1 MENRKRTGKMSRPVV
16 SIVMGS
22 ESDLSIME
30 QAAKVLEEFGVSHE
44 IAITSAHRSPDWTR
58 RYISEAEGKGV
69 QIFIAGAGG
78 AAHLAGTVAALTT
91 RPVIGV
97 PIDSSS
103 LKGLDALL
111 STAQMP
117 GGVPVATMAIGRAG
131 AKNAGI
137 LSVQIMG
144 LSDRKLSLK
153 IRKFKDRLEE
163 EVEANARRIQRA
175 SHPS

>member
-1 MENRKRTGKMSRPVV
+1 MKKTLV

-22 ESDLSIME
+22 ESDLIVME
-30 QAAKVLEEFGVSHE
+30 QAAKVLEEFGVAHE
-44 IAITSAHRSPDWTR
+44 MAITSAHRSPDWTR
-58 RYISEAEGKGV
+58 RYISEAEKKGV
-69 QIFIAGAGG
+69 KIFIAGAGG
-78 AAHLAGTVAALTT
+78 AAHLAGTVAAHST

-117 GGVPVATMAIGRAG
+117 GGVPVATMAIGKAG

-137 LSVQIMG
+137 LAVQILG
-144 LSDRKLSLK
+144 IGDKQLSRKIK
-153 IRKFKDRLEE
+153 GYKERLEE

-175 SHPS
+175 GRQN

>member
-1 MENRKRTGKMSRPVV
+1 MPVRKKTSKSKKTLV

-22 ESDLSIME
+22 ESDMAIME
-30 QAAKVLEEFGVSHE
+30 QAAKVLDEFEVTHE
-44 IAITSAHRSPDWTR
+44 LAITSAHRSPDWTR
-58 RYISEAEGKGV
+58 RYIREAEQKGV

-78 AAHLAGTVAALTT
+78 AAHLAGTVAAHTT

-103 LKGLDALL
+103 LNGLDALL

-131 AKNAGI
+131 SKNAGF
-137 LSVQIMG
+137 LAVQILG
-144 LSDRKLSLK
+144 ISNSVLANKINKLK
-153 IRKFKDRLEE
+153 NKLEE
-163 EVEANARRIQRA
+163 EIESNTRRIQGPGRQ
-175 SHPS
+175 S

>member
-1 MENRKRTGKMSRPVV
+1 LKKPLV

-22 ESDLSIME
+22 ESDLVVME
-30 QAAKVLEEFGVSHE
+30 QAALMLEEFGVPHE
-44 IAITSAHRSPDWTR
+44 RAIASAHRSPNWAR
-58 RYISEAEGKGV
+58 RYISEAEKKGV
-69 QIFIAGAGG
+69 EIFIAGAGG
-78 AAHLAGTVAALTT
+78 AAHLAGTVAAHST

-117 GGVPVATMAIGRAG
+117 GGVPVATMAIGKAG

-137 LSVQIMG
+137 LAIQI
-144 LSDRKLSLK
+144 LAIFKKDLARKL
-153 IRKFKDRLEE
+153 IKFKERLEKE
-163 EVEANARRIQRA
+163 IEANARRIQRDGR
-175 SHPS
+175 

>member
-1 MENRKRTGKMSRPVV
+1 MRNRKRTNNSRKPIV

-22 ESDLSIME
+22 ESDLIIME
-30 QAAKVLEEFGVSHE
+30 QAAKMLEEFGVSHE
-44 IAITSAHRSPDWTR
+44 IAITSAHRSPGWTR
-58 RYISEAEGKGV
+58 RYISEAEAKGV
-69 QIFIAGAGG
+69 QIFVAGAGG

-117 GGVPVATMAIGRAG
+117 GGVPVATMAIGKAG

-137 LSVQIMG
+137 LSVQILG
-144 LSDRKLSLK
+144 LLDRKLSLQIK
-153 IRKFKDRLEE
+153 KYKDRLEK

-175 SHPS
+175 GPSS

>member
-1 MENRKRTGKMSRPVV
+1 MPKPLV

-22 ESDLSIME
+22 ESDMAVME
-30 QAAKVLEEFGVSHE
+30 QAADVLGEFGVAHE
-44 IAITSAHRSPDWTR
+44 LAITSAHRSPEWTR
-58 RYISEAEGKGV
+58 RYISEAERKGV
-69 QIFIAGAGG
+69 EIFIAGAGG
-78 AAHLAGTVAALTT
+78 AAHLAGTVAAHTT

-117 GGVPVATMAIGRAG
+117 GGVPVATMAIGKSG

-137 LSVQIMG
+137 LAVQILG
-144 LSDRKLSLK
+144 IGDKELARKIK
-153 IRKFKDRLEE
+153 KYKDKLEE
-163 EVEANARRIQRA
+163 EVEAKARRIQRTGRQN
-175 SHPS
+175 

>member
-1 MENRKRTGKMSRPVV
+1 
-16 SIVMGS
+16 MGS
-22 ESDLSIME
+22 ESDLIIME
-30 QAAKVLEEFGVSHE
+30 QAAKMLEEFGVSHE
-44 IAITSAHRSPDWTR
+44 IAITSAHRSPGWTR
-58 RYISEAEGKGV
+58 RYISEAEAKGV
-69 QIFIAGAGG
+69 QIFVAGAGG

-117 GGVPVATMAIGRAG
+117 GGVPVATMAIGKAG

-137 LSVQIMG
+137 LSVQILG
-144 LSDRKLSLK
+144 LLDRKLSLQIK
-153 IRKFKDRLEE
+153 KYKDRLEK

-175 SHPS
+175 GPSS

>member
-1 MENRKRTGKMSRPVV
+1 MVA
-16 SIVMGS
+16 IVMGS
-22 ESDLSIME
+22 ESDLPIME
-30 QAAKVLEEFGVSHE
+30 QAAKVLEEFGVGHE
-44 IAITSAHRSPDWTR
+44 IAITSAHRSPGWTR

-78 AAHLAGTVAALTT
+78 AAHLAGTIAALTT

-117 GGVPVATMAIGRAG
+117 GGVPVATMAIGKAG

-144 LSDRKLSLK
+144 LFDRELSLK
-153 IRKFKDRLEE
+153 LRRFKDRLEE
-163 EVEANARRIQRA
+163 EVEANARRVQRA

>member
-1 MENRKRTGKMSRPVV
+1 V
-16 SIVMGS
+16 
-22 ESDLSIME
+22 ME
-30 QAAKVLEEFGVSHE
+30 QAAKMLEEFGVAHE
-44 IAITSAHRSPDWTR
+44 LAITSAHRSPDWTR
-58 RYISEAEGKGV
+58 RYISEAEKKGV
-69 QIFIAGAGG
+69 EIFIAGAGG
-78 AAHLAGTVAALTT
+78 AAHLAGTVAAHST

-137 LSVQIMG
+137 LAVQI
-144 LSDRKLSLK
+144 LALRQKDLARKIKLYK
-153 IRKFKDRLEE
+153 ERLEQE
-163 EVEANARRIQRA
+163 IEANARRIQRGG
-175 SHPS
+175 H

>member
-1 MENRKRTGKMSRPVV
+1 MPKPLV

-22 ESDLSIME
+22 ESDLAVME
-30 QAAKVLEEFGVSHE
+30 QAADVLGEFGVAHE
-44 IAITSAHRSPDWTR
+44 LAITSAHRSPEWTR
-58 RYISEAEGKGV
+58 RYISEAERKGV
-69 QIFIAGAGG
+69 EIFIAGAGG
-78 AAHLAGTVAALTT
+78 AAHLAGTVAAHTT

-117 GGVPVATMAIGRAG
+117 GGVPVATMAIGKSG

-137 LSVQIMG
+137 LAVQILG
-144 LSDRKLSLK
+144 IGNKELARKVK
-153 IRKFKDRLEE
+153 KYKDKLEE
-163 EVEANARRIQRA
+163 EVEAKARRIQRTGRQN
-175 SHPS
+175 

>member
-1 MENRKRTGKMSRPVV
+1 LYRPLV

-22 ESDLSIME
+22 ESDMVIME
-30 QAAKVLEEFGVSHE
+30 QAAKALEEFGVSHE
-44 IAITSAHRSPDWTR
+44 LAITSAHRSPDWTR
-58 RYISEAEGKGV
+58 RYISEAERKGV

-78 AAHLAGTVAALTT
+78 AAHLAGTVAAHTT

-117 GGVPVATMAIGRAG
+117 GGVPVATMAIGKAG

-137 LSVQIMG
+137 LSAQILG
-144 LSDRKLSLK
+144 LSNKNLSLK

-163 EVEANARRIQRA
+163 EVEANARRIQR
-175 SHPS
+175 SSPTR